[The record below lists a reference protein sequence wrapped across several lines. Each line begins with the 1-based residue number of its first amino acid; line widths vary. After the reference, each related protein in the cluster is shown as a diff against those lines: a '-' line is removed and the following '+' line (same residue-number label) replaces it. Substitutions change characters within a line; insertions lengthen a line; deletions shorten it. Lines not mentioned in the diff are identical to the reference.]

1 MHDNKK
7 VSIVVSIYNE
17 QDGLANFWTTLRG
30 VLQAL
35 PDLNF
40 EVLWVN
46 DGSVDG
52 SQRIVDEEILSKQDA
67 NISHC
72 AMEFSKNYGHEAAMI
87 AGIDVATG
95 DSIICLDADLQHP
108 PSMIPEIL
116 AEQHQAY
123 DIILMSRSARA
134 DHSKMKQW
142 MSRRFYKLLN
152 HMSVFE
158 FEENSSDF
166 FCISARVADIL
177 RNNFR
182 ERNRFLRGYI
192 QAIGFP
198 KITLEYKADAR
209 KFGESNYSYR
219 SLFQLTLNALFSFS
233 NKPLRLSLVISVV
246 FILFTIL
253 IGGVTLYTYFF
264 GEKPPSGYT
273 TIVLFQSVAFSIL
286 FLLVAILSVY
296 FGKNLEE
303 TRQRPIYLIKNLK
316 RKEANF

>member
-17 QDGLANFWTTLRG
+17 QDGLANFWKTLRG

-35 PDLNF
+35 PDHNF

-52 SQRIVDEEILSKQDA
+52 SQHIVDKEILSKQDA

-95 DSIICLDADLQHP
+95 NSIICLDADLQHP